1 MSHLI
6 DIAIK
11 DGKFSFH
18 HAKDDY
24 VMLTKWIKESESSK
38 LPLFASHYVGVG
50 GLVLNK
56 ERNKILSIQEAKSH
70 FKGLWKIPGGAVD
83 PGETIPQAAVR
94 EVWEETGVKT
104 FFKSILA
111 FRELDKYKFGQPD
124 LYFVCLLEPVGSE

>member
-1 MSHLI
+1 MRGVWLKLTSELSHLI

-11 DGKFSFH
+11 KGKFRFH

-24 VMLTKWIKESESSK
+24 VMLTRWMKDSEPSK
-38 LPLFASHYVGVG
+38 LPLYASHYVGVG

-56 ERNKILSIQEAKSH
+56 MKDKILSIQEAKSH

-83 PGETIPQAAVR
+83 PGETIPEAAIR

-104 FFKSILA
+104 
-111 FRELDKYKFGQPD
+111 
-124 LYFVCLLEPVGSE
+124 